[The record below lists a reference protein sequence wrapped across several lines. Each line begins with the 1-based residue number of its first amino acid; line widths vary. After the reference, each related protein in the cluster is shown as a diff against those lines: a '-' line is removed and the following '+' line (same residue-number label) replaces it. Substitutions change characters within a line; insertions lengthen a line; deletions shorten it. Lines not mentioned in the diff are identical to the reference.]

1 MNKDNLDVSKLRVDT
16 GTLRASDL
24 YQDIAI
30 PAQPTPTE
38 PGKPT
43 QVAHPWRAVLRT
55 FVAAA
60 VGSLITWLA
69 SIGIDLEALAPAITE
84 SITLGLFTL
93 VTGVMTGVLAHPAV
107 NKWVERYLP
116 FLATGAH
123 TEAPTLDSEDSSL

>member
-30 PAQPTPTE
+30 RTE

-55 FVAAA
+55 FVAAI
-60 VGSLITWLA
+60 VGEAITWLA
-69 SIGIDLEALAPAITE
+69 GLGIDLEALAPAITE

-93 VTGVMTGVLAHPAV
+93 ATGVVTGVLAHPGV
-107 NKWVERYLP
+107 NRWVERFLP
-116 FLATGAH
+116 FLATGVH
-123 TEAPTLDSEDSSL
+123 TEAHNLDSGE

>member
-30 PAQPTPTE
+30 PAPAK
-38 PGKPT
+38 PGQPT

-116 FLATGAH
+116 FLATGVH
-123 TEAPTLDSEDSSL
+123 TEAHNLDSEDSSL